1 MRNDFQSDYLMH
13 HGILGQKWGVR
24 RYQNDDGSLT
34 DAGKRRYG
42 SEDTK
47 SISSAKGIQKRLN
60 DVDTA
65 IARNKRK
72 VNDELSNMHKYTD
85 KADKLE
91 RKLNKKNPMYGRV
104 NIENEKLRELRS
116 KADSSFNK
124 AREAQHMIDEGNKQI
139 NSLINESQ
147 KSGYLMS
154 SKEVMRDVSDGR
166 EVAKSLLMTAGASML
181 MGPFGAA
188 AVMTTHKQVRGTQY
202 KVKER
207 KQ

>member
-65 IARNKRK
+65 IARNKRA
-72 VNDELSNMHKYTD
+72 LSDNLSKSLNYSR
-85 KADKLE
+85 KAEKLE
-91 RKLNKKNPMYGRV
+91 NKLNKNNPMKGKV
-104 NIENEKLRELRS
+104 NIENDKLKELR
-116 KADSSFNK
+116 NK
-124 AREAQHMIDEGNKQI
+124 AGESFTKANEAKARIADGEKQI
-139 NSLINESQ
+139 NDLINTSQ

-202 KVKER
+202 KIKER
-207 KQ
+207 K